1 MGFGVR
7 KDWQRPLF
15 ANGIKFG
22 GHLIEQE
29 SWARKSL
36 TTLPVPLS
44 ELET

>member
-7 KDWQRPLF
+7 KGWQRLLF

-36 TTLPVPLS
+36 RTLPVPLS
-44 ELET
+44 EPET